1 MQRLWKQAKK
11 SLIMKRKQ
19 KIAYLTS
26 GFTNKI
32 LLGIYRGQFQWQAL
46 HSLSTVILWVIKL
59 WIKPIK
65 L

>member
-46 HSLSTVILWVIKL
+46 HSLSTVIL
-59 WIKPIK
+59 
-65 L
+65 

>member
-46 HSLSTVILWVIKL
+46 HSLSMVILCVIKL
-59 WIKPIK
+59 
-65 L
+65 